1 MTDHDD
7 RTEARI
13 RAAFS
18 TELRRAEGDLELS
31 PLRIGPWQEGRSS
44 AAGLEPRRRHPV
56 SRPGVLIATAALVV
70 CVAVG
75 ASFFAGGLRNAAVP
89 QTASPSAA
97 STQTASTQATSSIP
111 RYSDGIPKVWQG
123 QPVLRWN
130 DALAE
135 RLTATDA
142 TPFLVGVWLDVL
154 NGPHSC
160 PAGRADPG
168 APDSWATNSCPDRW
182 ISPDQGGA
190 PAELDGI
197 ATFHFTAWVLWT
209 GPAILRVHV
218 HDPNASQCGYQQ
230 AICGSM
236 IVVENAVW
244 TGDSFT
250 DPRPFTVDDVIAAA
264 AAVDPK
270 TTLTLMDST
279 SPTYDLRLPGAIAL
293 SPGNVMPADMQVHGA
308 YLMSSTQA
316 MQRALP
322 DVQPGAAGTVLPS
335 AYRLGES
342 GSGPYYSFSVA
353 DRWLVVDN
361 VAFSVLTLPE
371 PSAADRA
378 WLASLEAA
386 LRATH

>member
-1 MTDHDD
+1 
-7 RTEARI
+7 
-13 RAAFS
+13 
-18 TELRRAEGDLELS
+18 
-31 PLRIGPWQEGRSS
+31 
-44 AAGLEPRRRHPV
+44 
-56 SRPGVLIATAALVV
+56 VLIATAALVV

-75 ASFFAGGLRNAAVP
+75 ASLFAGGLRNDAVP

-97 STQTASTQATSSIP
+97 STQTASPIP
-111 RYSDGIPKVWQG
+111 RYGDGIPKVWEG

-130 DALAE
+130 DALAK

-142 TPFLVGVWLDVL
+142 TPFLVGVWLDVY

-160 PAGRADPG
+160 PAGHVDPS
-168 APDSWATNSCPDRW
+168 APDSWAMNFCPDRW

-197 ATFHFTAWVLWT
+197 ATFHFTAWVLAT

-218 HDPNASQCGYQQ
+218 HDSNAGQCGYQQ

-270 TTLTLMDST
+270 TTLTLMDSS
-279 SPTYDLRLPGAIAL
+279 SPTSDVRLLGATAL
-293 SPGNVMPADMQVHGA
+293 SPGNVMPADMQVHGG

-322 DVQPGAAGTVLPS
+322 DVQPGAAGALLPS
-335 AYRLGES
+335 AYRLREE
-342 GSGPYYSFSVA
+342 GSGPGYSFVVVYH
-353 DRWLVVDN
+353 WLVVDN
-361 VAFSVLTLPE
+361 VAFSVATLPE

-386 LRATH
+386 LRARR

>member
-1 MTDHDD
+1 MTTDDD
-7 RTEARI
+7 RIEARV

-18 TELRRAEGDLELS
+18 TEIRRAEADLELS
-31 PLRIGPWQEGRSS
+31 PLGVGPRSE
-44 AAGLEPRRRHPV
+44 AQPLGAGLEARRRGRLLRTGRMTV
-56 SRPGVLIATAALVV
+56 AVALVT

-75 ASFFAGGLRNAAVP
+75 ATLLVGQVRNPATPQAGSPTAATP
-89 QTASPSAA
+89 R
-97 STQTASTQATSSIP
+97 ATSSIP
-111 RYSDGIPKVWQG
+111 RYSDGIPTVWQG
-123 QPVLRWN
+123 QPILRWS
-130 DALAE
+130 DALAK

-154 NGPHSC
+154 NGPHGC
-160 PAGRADPG
+160 PAGRVDPS

-182 ISPDQGGA
+182 ISPDEGGA

-197 ATFHFTAWVLWT
+197 ATFHFTAWVLGT

-250 DPRPFTVDDVIAAA
+250 DPRPFTVHDVIAAA

-279 SPTYDLRLPGAIAL
+279 SPTYDVRLPGAIAL

-342 GSGPYYSFSVA
+342 GSGPDYSFSVA

-386 LRATH
+386 LKARH